1 MNLRSYLFVPVL
13 LCAGFPVCASGPAE
27 LPLDPQIRIGR
38 LDNGFTYYIRQN
50 RMPENRV
57 EMRLAVNAGS
67 VLEDEDQ
74 RGLAHFCEHMAFN
87 GSEHFEKNEL
97 ISFLQSLGIQFG
109 PELNAYTGY
118 DATVYMLTLPAG
130 NISTLDSGLL
140 VMRDWAA
147 GLSFD
152 GEEIDKERG
161 VILEEWRMGR
171 GANQRM
177 WDKISP
183 VFLKGSRYAERLPIG
198 IREVIEGAPYDTLK
212 RFYRDWYRPD
222 QIALVVVGDMD
233 PDDMEQRI
241 RKQFS
246 AIEMPDEVRKLDS
259 YPVPGH
265 EETLI
270 AIASDKEASG
280 TMLYVIHKF
289 PARSRSSEADFER
302 QVLEQCVAGMLNQRF
317 AEKLENPEPPFASA
331 GGGVGEHTRTLD
343 YWFVAAVVADS
354 GVDIGLRT
362 VLEESKRVMVHGFVA
377 SEWER
382 QKAEVLRGYEKAWLE
397 RDKTPSEQ
405 WAEAIAEHY
414 LTRKA
419 VPAPELAFNM
429 VRALLDRVTLEEVN
443 AMARELIE
451 PQNRAVLV
459 MGPDQILESVNEEG
473 VRNVVA
479 EVDQAEVLP
488 YEDKLAQSSLLE
500 KEPVEG
506 TVIETEEF
514 PELGAKRVVL
524 SNGVQVYLK
533 KTELKNDEILIRA
546 VSRGGASLHGLED
559 KINALYV
566 AHVVGASGYGSFS
579 STDLQKF
586 FAGKSVQFSTEIEPC
601 REYFS
606 GACSPQDIEVFFQLL
621 HLALQHPR
629 YAEDAFQSFKSRL
642 EAYLSDQAK
651 DPMFGFQVKL
661 NEVLGQN
668 HPRAWSMMK
677 VEDIPGID
685 YKGTLDL
692 YRQRFAD
699 ADDFVLTVVG
709 NFDEPLLIDM
719 LERYVASLPVVD
731 GAEEWIDHGVRRPS
745 DAQVHAVYKGVDDK
759 SMSVMVYAK
768 EAPYSH
774 EGMLK
779 LAALGHLLNIVL
791 IEEVREKMSGVYSIY
806 ANTNFRRAPVGQ
818 AELMV
823 YFPSAPESVEPIEK
837 KVVAILADIL
847 ENGVSDLNVSKVK
860 ETMKRAFERQLQE
873 NRYWLEA
880 INECAFWGDDF
891 SHVVDP
897 SELDAIDSAFIVD
910 AIRLHFD
917 PATFTRVTLYPEA
930 MDPARAQAEV
940 EPEAAADAPD
950 PEPAAVL

>member
-1 MNLRSYLFVPVL
+1 MNLRSYLFVPAL
-13 LCAGFPVCASGPAE
+13 LCAGYSVCASGPDE
-27 LPLDPQIRIGR
+27 LPLDPQIRIGH

-109 PELNAYTGY
+109 PELNAYTGF
-118 DATVYMLTLPAG
+118 DETVYKLTLPAD

-171 GANQRM
+171 GADQRM

-183 VFLKGSRYAERLPIG
+183 VLLKGSRYAERLPIG
-198 IREVIEGAPYDTLK
+198 MREVIEGAPYDTLK

-222 QIALVVVGDMD
+222 QISLVVVGDMD

-246 AIEMPDEVRKLDS
+246 AIEMPAEVRKLDS

-265 EETLI
+265 EETLV

-280 TMLYVIHKF
+280 TVLQIIHKF
-289 PARSRSSEADFER
+289 PARSRSSETGFER

-317 AEKLENPEPPFASA
+317 AEKLENPEPPFANA
-331 GGGVGEHTRTLD
+331 GSGAGELTRSLD
-343 YWFVAAVVADS
+343 YWLLTAVVSDS
-354 GVDIGLRT
+354 GIDIGLRT
-362 VLEESKRVMVHGFVA
+362 LLEESKRVMVHGFVA

-397 RDKTPSEQ
+397 RDKTSSEQ
-405 WAEAIAEHY
+405 WAEAISEHY
-414 LTRKA
+414 LTGKA

-429 VRALLDRVTLEEVN
+429 VRALVERVSLAEVN
-443 AMARELIE
+443 AMARELME
-451 PQNRAVLV
+451 PKNRVVLV
-459 MGPDQILESVNEEG
+459 MGPDQILEAVNEEA
-473 VRNVVA
+473 VRNVVLA
-479 EVDQAEVLP
+479 VDQAEVLP

-506 TVIETEEF
+506 TVIDTEEI
-514 PELGAKRVVL
+514 PELGAKRVAL

-533 KTELKNDEILIRA
+533 KTDLKKDEILIRA
-546 VSRGGASLHGLED
+546 MSRGGVSLHGLED
-559 KINALYV
+559 RINALYV
-566 AHVVGASGYGSFS
+566 AHVVGSSGYGSFS

-586 FAGKSVQFSTEIEPC
+586 FAGKSVQFSTEIEPY
-601 REYFS
+601 RESFS

-621 HLALQHPR
+621 HLALQQPR
-629 YAEDAFQSFKSRL
+629 YAEDAFQSFKSRMD
-642 EAYLSDQAK
+642 AYLRDQAK
-651 DPMFGFQVKL
+651 DPMFHFYLKV
-661 NEVLGQN
+661 NAVFGQN
-668 HPRAWSMMK
+668 HPRSWPMMK

-685 YKGTLDL
+685 YERTLDL

-709 NFDEPLLIDM
+709 NYDEPLLLDM
-719 LERYVASLPVVD
+719 LKKYVASLPVVE
-731 GAEEWIDHGVRRPS
+731 GAEDWVDHGVRRPS

-759 SMSVMVYAK
+759 SMSVMAYAK

-779 LAALGHLLNIVL
+779 LAALEQVLNIVL
-791 IEEVREKMSGVYSIY
+791 IEEVREKMSGVYAIQ
-806 ANTNFRRAPVGQ
+806 ANARFRRAPVGQ
-818 AELMV
+818 AELIV
-823 YFPSAPESVEPIEK
+823 SFPSAPESVEPIEA
-837 KVVAILADIL
+837 KVVAILRDIL
-847 ENGVSDLNVSKVK
+847 DNGVSDLNVSKVK

-880 INECAFWGDDF
+880 INECAFWGEDF

-917 PATFTRVTLYPEA
+917 PATFARVTLYPEA
-930 MDPARAQAEV
+930 MDPNRAKAEV
-940 EPEAAADAPD
+940 EPEAAASMPD
-950 PEPAAVL
+950 PATAAVL